1 MNQHQS
7 FTVLCAYLLKQTR
20 EGRNNLKT
28 MTKPAWL
35 GTSLLVSF
43 TMPTVKRVIKGRS
56 AQTHTLNL
64 LLVLSQV
71 SHKIYKVY
79 KIDLQSRS
87 ETTSLLIKSY

>member
-1 MNQHQS
+1 
-7 FTVLCAYLLKQTR
+7 
-20 EGRNNLKT
+20 
-28 MTKPAWL
+28 
-35 GTSLLVSF
+35 
-43 TMPTVKRVIKGRS
+43 VIKGRS